1 MLRLEQ
7 TLEQLVIVEDDNDR
21 QLLAEKLMSCRSHA
35 ALMDDDTVRHLVIQ
49 AIPVLKF
56 PAHWEVKIIPSPDAA
71 ARFLVNGAS
80 VYLDMVC
87 ELGHCWAPYW
97 EVYAGDEPV
106 RIPMLEVDE
115 LLELIGG

>member
-87 ELGHCWAPYW
+87 ELGHCGVPYW
-97 EVYAGDEPV
+97 EVYTGDEPV